1 MDGCEETDFFSSM
14 RAALPEYVVNCFL
27 AAGYD
32 VPEVVASMNTSE
44 EPGNSIDLIEK
55 YIHDHHSED
64 PNCRFYP
71 LSDAGKP
78 FRFPPGHRIRIQ
90 NFVYE
95 QKQKKIVDIRVCRKR
110 KVASSDNVSSCKKG
124 RDSTYSSESET
135 ETTIASTLEQLRV
148 SISKWVGE
156 RMVMCDGHCR
166 EWYHVRCV
174 DYTGNKKWYCTNCT
188 HVA

>member
-1 MDGCEETDFFSSM
+1 MSTTLFDTLQCYGWLWRDRFFLLYES
-14 RAALPEYVVNCFL
+14 RPLPEYVVNCFL

-110 KVASSDNVSSCKKG
+110 KVASSDNVSSCKKNW
-124 RDSTYSSESET
+124 RT
-135 ETTIASTLEQLRV
+135 ECIPISVLYRKYI
-148 SISKWVGE
+148 SILYY
-156 RMVMCDGHCR
+156 CCPLYLFCHCIVCII
-166 EWYHVRCV
+166 Y
-174 DYTGNKKWYCTNCT
+174 GLF
-188 HVA
+188 